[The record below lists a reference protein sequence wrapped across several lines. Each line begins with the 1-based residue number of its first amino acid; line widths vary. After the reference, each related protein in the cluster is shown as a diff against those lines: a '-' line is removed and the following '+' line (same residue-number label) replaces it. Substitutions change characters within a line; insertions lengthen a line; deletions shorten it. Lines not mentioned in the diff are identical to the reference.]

1 MYHRSDETEAV
12 IQIAADY
19 YIAMVEGDGDT
30 LRRVFHPRATVI
42 GHVDGALEY
51 TDLEEFIAST
61 PDAKAGDGPFDYK
74 VENLVI
80 VDDTA
85 VVSVGGYS
93 YGRWFTDHLSMVKIE
108 GRWQIV
114 CKTFRCFP
122 EGHRVAPP
130 H

>member
-1 MYHRSDETEAV
+1 MLARTDETEAV

-19 YIAMVEGDGDT
+19 YIAMVEADGET
-30 LRRVFHPRATVI
+30 LRRVFYPRATVI

-51 TDLEEFIAST
+51 TDLEEFISST
-61 PDAKAGDGPFDYK
+61 PDAKTGEGPFDYK
-74 VENLVI
+74 IENLVI

-93 YGRWFTDHLSMVKIE
+93 YARWFTDHLSMVKIE
-108 GRWQIV
+108 GQWRIV

-122 EGHRVAPP
+122 EGHRVYPP

>member
-1 MYHRSDETEAV
+1 MYQRSDEGQAAV
-12 IQIAADY
+12 AIAADY
-19 YIAMVEGDGDT
+19 YQAMVDADAET

-42 GHVDGALEY
+42 GHTDGVLEY

-61 PDAKAGDGPFDYK
+61 PDAKTGDGPFECRI
-74 VENLVI
+74 ENLVI

-93 YGRWFTDHLSMVKIE
+93 YGRWFTDHLSMVKIN